1 MFPIG
6 SNQPAGPPLVEA
18 ARRLSLTP
26 PREKLRLGEVLG
38 ISGPV
43 RARRVEPPAGAATR
57 VLIPVDEKLDV
68 PGFVIRPAGIE
79 RGLLLALD
87 DRGKEAAVADLPV
100 DMLLAHGWALAG
112 VDPRGFG
119 ELQTVQR
126 GWVAAVSLLIG
137 ENFVSRQALDLA
149 HAAAALAPKS
159 LGIYARGDN
168 AALAATYFL
177 ASAPK
182 VRFFIVRDGFVTL
195 RHFLERRPRS
205 RSRSSSERRPGPNNR
220 LRSRDPV
227 GYVPFRGLEGPDI
240 TDLWTRRKPTVF

>member
-1 MFPIG
+1 
-6 SNQPAGPPLVEA
+6 
-18 ARRLSLTP
+18 
-26 PREKLRLGEVLG
+26 
-38 ISGPV
+38 
-43 RARRVEPPAGAATR
+43 TR

-68 PGFVIRPAGIE
+68 PGFVIRPTGIE

-100 DMLLAHGWALAG
+100 DMLLARGWALAG
-112 VDPRGFG
+112 GDPRGFG

-137 ENFVSRQALDLA
+137 ENFVGRQTLDLA
-149 HAAAALAPKS
+149 HAVAALAPKS
-159 LGIYARGDN
+159 LGIYARGEN

-195 RHFLERRPRS
+195 RHFLERPAS
-205 RSRSSSERRPGPNNR
+205 LTLSFR
-220 LRSRDPV
+220 LQNEDRDRITAFDREIPF
-227 GYVPFRGLEGPDI
+227 GY
-240 TDLWTRRKPTVF
+240 